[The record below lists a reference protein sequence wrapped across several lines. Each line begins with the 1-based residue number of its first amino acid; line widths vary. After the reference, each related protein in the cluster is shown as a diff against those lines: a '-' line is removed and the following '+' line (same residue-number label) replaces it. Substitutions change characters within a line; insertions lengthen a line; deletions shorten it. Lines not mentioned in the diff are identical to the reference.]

1 MAVEIRQQANV
12 LANTVTVPP
21 WITTERCVRQFRL
34 GVFWFHHSQE
44 TKERV
49 SGPLTM
55 RYLLDNLKWMSEKG
69 LFSGSC
75 DEWAIVELSFVLGML
90 SQEQ

>member
-1 MAVEIRQQANV
+1 MAIDVRQRAD
-12 LANTVTVPP
+12 TVTVPP
-21 WITTERCVRQFRL
+21 WIPAERGVKQFQL
-34 GVFWFHHSQE
+34 GAYWFHLSR
-44 TKERV
+44 ERGERI

-55 RYLLDNLKWMSEKG
+55 RYLLNNLKWMSEKG
-69 LFSGSC
+69 LFNGTQ